1 MEKAEPRSARESPRD
16 GLGNR
21 GARERR
27 WAEMWEELI
36 QGEHLLLE
44 QCQTGEI
51 LLFIAVSICLGAP
64 IPSRAVSPTSA
75 FAQINPSIFLP
86 L

>member
-1 MEKAEPRSARESPRD
+1 MVWETEES
-16 GLGNR
+16 
-21 GARERR
+21 ERR

-36 QGEHLLLE
+36 QGEHLLPE

-51 LLFIAVSICLGAP
+51 LLFIAVSICLGAV
-64 IPSRAVSPTSA
+64 IPSRAVSPTFA